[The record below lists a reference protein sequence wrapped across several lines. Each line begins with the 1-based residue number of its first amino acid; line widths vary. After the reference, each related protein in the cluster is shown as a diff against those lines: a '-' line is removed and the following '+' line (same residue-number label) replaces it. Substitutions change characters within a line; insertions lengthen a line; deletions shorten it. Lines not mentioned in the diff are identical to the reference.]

1 MAPHE
6 SASNKVSSEL
16 PLSPWRHSQPKPSCL
31 ANSRRKSP
39 FKWLVLLLERPLR
52 AFCLLVLAALV
63 LSLFATISWAHWKP
77 EVLGNREKGHLLVTS
92 ALPKSRKVFE
102 QAQHSFHVERDKSL
116 GQSARRVGREAEGH
130 LAEFWEQGK
139 EVLDDPLVGIVDQQG
154 SESNNAPEQERLN
167 VQKQVEDS
175 GMPKEDL
182 IRTTELNRSIGALSN
197 TWNSLL
203 TQGQVEGGKESEKY
217 RNSLIAA
224 AKERETGKNGTI
236 SQGEFVQ
243 TDVTT
248 IRGGGNL
255 QAPRQEKSN
264 SAQSSGNS
272 STKPQFETE
281 AKDRSNFD
289 GGFADR
295 VARFFG
301 SGDSNRTRELRP
313 TPHPVVS
320 FVKEALLAI
329 REKEG
334 SAQPT
339 LEPTLKRL
347 GEATL
352 PGDSKLVRNST
363 SEPVPTPED
372 SAERSNGTNEVPAK
386 SSSSREVAS
395 LSLERGPLL
404 RSGSS
409 LEELRAAMPE
419 RRSNPIPDPKF
430 WAGAYYSAKS
440 GKSCDLG
447 DGAWVEDLALDP
459 PATAHCR

>member
-6 SASNKVSSEL
+6 SASNKVSLDL

-31 ANSRRKSP
+31 ASSSRKSP

-63 LSLFATISWAHWKP
+63 LSLFVTISWAHWKP
-77 EVLGNREKGHLLVTS
+77 EVLGSREKGHLLVTS
-92 ALPKSRKVFE
+92 ALPKSRRVFE
-102 QAQHSFHVERDKSL
+102 QAQHSFHVGRDKSL
-116 GQSARRVGREAEGH
+116 GQSARRVGREAEDH

-139 EVLDDPLVGIVDQQG
+139 EVLDDLLDGIVDQQG
-154 SESNNAPEQERLN
+154 SRSNNAPEQKRLN

-182 IRTTELNRSIGALSN
+182 DRTTETNRSIGELSD
-197 TWNSLL
+197 TRNSVL
-203 TQGQVEGGKESEKY
+203 TQGQVEGGKELEKY
-217 RNSLIAA
+217 INYSIAA
-224 AKERETGKNGTI
+224 AKERETEKNGTL

-248 IRGGGNL
+248 VREGDNL
-255 QAPRQEKSN
+255 QGPRQEKAN
-264 SAQSSGNS
+264 SVQGSGHS
-272 STKPQFETE
+272 STEPQFGMET
-281 AKDRSNFD
+281 KDRGSVD

-320 FVKEALLAI
+320 LVREALLAI

-347 GEATL
+347 EEATL
-352 PGDSKLVRNST
+352 PGDGKLVRNAT
-363 SEPVPTPED
+363 SESAPTPEG
-372 SAERSNGTNEVPAK
+372 SAKRSNGTNEVPAK
-386 SSSSREVAS
+386 RSSGREVAS

-409 LEELRAAMPE
+409 LEELRATMPE
-419 RRSNPIPDPKF
+419 RRSNPIPDPEF
-430 WAGAYYSAKS
+430 WAGAYYSAES